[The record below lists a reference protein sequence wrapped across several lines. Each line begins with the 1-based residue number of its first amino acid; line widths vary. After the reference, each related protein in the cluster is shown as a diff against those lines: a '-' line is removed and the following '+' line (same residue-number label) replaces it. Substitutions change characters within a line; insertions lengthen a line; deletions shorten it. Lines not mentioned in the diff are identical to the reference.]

1 MHVLQGSHF
10 IPLMKFSF
18 PVFLL
23 FFPDFFQAQKCV
35 YHLKIIKLSN
45 HAKNCVEITKIL
57 PFPQYSLMT
66 DTFSQ
71 CEINFEEQ
79 ECIPVGCVP
88 AAHRPYAAVFFRG
101 GGSPWQ
107 GGSAWSR
114 GGLSAW
120 LGGVCLV
127 RGVLPAEGGLPGGSL
142 QTLPCTESQTC
153 VKT

>member
-1 MHVLQGSHF
+1 M
-10 IPLMKFSF
+10 
-18 PVFLL
+18 
-23 FFPDFFQAQKCV
+23 
-35 YHLKIIKLSN
+35 
-45 HAKNCVEITKIL
+45 EITKIL

-101 GGSPWQ
+101 GFLPG
-107 GGSAWSR
+107 R
-114 GGLSAW
+114 GGLPGPGGAVCLV
-120 LGGVCLV
+120 LGGGAVCLVWGALLGPGAFSLVRGVCLV
-127 RGVLPAEGGLPGGSL
+127 QGGSPCRGGLPGGSP